1 MLIALN
7 LYFQLPFGKQHSKFP
22 KIIELADKMGRTPG
36 SLAMKLNNFTS
47 LDPLEQARGIA
58 GLSGA
63 TKKDQLI
70 WNEFAENRNDLAVE
84 SEEYLERLIGEE
96 VAELD
101 VRVPDDPVTEKLM
114 PQKIRLQQRYFRRV
128 VLASYGA
135 RCCVSGLPLPS
146 LLRASHIVPWAE
158 SEEHRLDP
166 SNGLCLA
173 ATYDAAFDRGLISFD
188 DELKMLVSD
197 QISQNR
203 GDEEVKRVFISH
215 EGNGLLLPAKNFP
228 SLEFLSS
235 HRKRWGF
242 S

>member
-1 MLIALN
+1 MTKRKRKVVPWTREHMLIALN

-58 GLSGA
+58 GLP
-63 TKKDQLI
+63 I
-70 WNEFAENRNDLAVE
+70 
-84 SEEYLERLIGEE
+84 
-96 VAELD
+96 
-101 VRVPDDPVTEKLM
+101 
-114 PQKIRLQQRYFRRV
+114 
-128 VLASYGA
+128 
-135 RCCVSGLPLPS
+135 PS
-146 LLRASHIVPWAE
+146 LLRASHLVPWAE

-173 ATYDAAFDRGLISFD
+173 ATYDAAFDCGLISFD

-203 GDEEVKRVFISH
+203 GDEEVRRVFICH
-215 EGNGLLLPAKNFP
+215 EGNGLIRPVKNLP
-228 SLEFLSS
+228 SLEFLSR